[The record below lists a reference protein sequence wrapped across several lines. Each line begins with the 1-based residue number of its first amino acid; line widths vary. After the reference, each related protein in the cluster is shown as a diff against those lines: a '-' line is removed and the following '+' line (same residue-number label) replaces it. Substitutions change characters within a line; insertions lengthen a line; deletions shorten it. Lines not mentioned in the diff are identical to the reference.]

1 MFCVLHLILFPPG
14 THFQQELQSQA
25 AKIFGSVDI
34 LGNPLG
40 LVNDVTTGISGLVTE
55 GNVGMLLKNVT
66 HGASNSLAKVSCVR
80 IGLFINVGMYFKI
93 K

>member
-1 MFCVLHLILFPPG
+1 MNILHFKFLISLLYNLVCLG

-55 GNVGMLLKNVT
+55 GNVGLLLKNVT
-66 HGASNSLAKVSCVR
+66 HGASNSLAKVNHPYNLQS
-80 IGLFINVGMYFKI
+80 M
-93 K
+93 